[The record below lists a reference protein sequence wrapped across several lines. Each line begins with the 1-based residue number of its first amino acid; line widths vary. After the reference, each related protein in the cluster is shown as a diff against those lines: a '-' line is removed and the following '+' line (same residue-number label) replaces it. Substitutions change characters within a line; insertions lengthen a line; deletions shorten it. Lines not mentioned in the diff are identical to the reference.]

1 MVTGNEVNK
10 KGAGRGK
17 KEQTN
22 EGWSR
27 SSVRLGNVGNISRSG
42 IWEPSKK
49 YSKVTERTHPVLSP
63 F

>member
-1 MVTGNEVNK
+1 VREGSHLSVWVWLLFINISSMVTGNEVNK

-42 IWEPSKK
+42 I
-49 YSKVTERTHPVLSP
+49 
-63 F
+63 